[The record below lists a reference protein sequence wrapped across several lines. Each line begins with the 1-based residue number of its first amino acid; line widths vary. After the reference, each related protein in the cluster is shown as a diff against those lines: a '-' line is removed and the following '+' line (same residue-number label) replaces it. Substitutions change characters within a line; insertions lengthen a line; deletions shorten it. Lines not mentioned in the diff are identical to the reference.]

1 MDGQKRQPLNQ
12 LLTSLTPGLM
22 VDSAWLR
29 AQGISR
35 TSIHD
40 YVRRG
45 WLERVAPRV
54 YRRATPNGAA
64 AGLRWD
70 MAVMS
75 RSEEHTSELQSLM
88 RISYAVFCLKKKN
101 KNYTR
106 TALP

>member
-22 VDSAWLR
+22 VDSAWLQ

-70 MAVMS
+70 MAVL
-75 RSEEHTSELQSLM
+75 RWEERRVGEGVVRTWRCRGERDHQ
-88 RISYAVFCLKKKN
+88 KKI
-101 KNYTR
+101 
-106 TALP
+106 

>member
-1 MDGQKRQPLNQ
+1 
-12 LLTSLTPGLM
+12 M
-22 VDSAWLR
+22 VDSAWLQ

-64 AGLRWD
+64 AELRWD

-75 RSEEHTSELQSLM
+75 AQRIGRSEEHTSELQSLM
-88 RISYAVFCLKKKN
+88 RISYAVFCLKKKKKN
-101 KNYTR
+101 KTQRYNNDKQSLHKR
-106 TALP
+106 S